1 MAVLRQESEI
11 CRLKKGDRVGLIA
24 CSDARPDSDREKI
37 GKLCGILRNAGLKPV
52 CGDLLFGENGQ
63 TAPAKERAREL
74 MGFYR
79 DPSVRAIFDVSGGN
93 LANGLL
99 PWLDFRAI
107 AESEKLFWG
116 YSDLTALIG
125 AILSRSGR
133 PSALWQIRNLLEDD
147 PAAGGQL
154 QRFIG
159 SVLGE
164 GCSLF
169 APECRMLRGARME
182 GVAAGGNIRCLLKL
196 AGTPFW
202 PDPSGK
208 ILVLEARSGGA
219 YLIETMLCQLAQTG
233 AFSRAVGVLL
243 GTFTE
248 LDREG
253 KGAFAE
259 EMVLE
264 LTPPGLPV
272 AKTAEVGHGKD
283 SRAILIGGRAV
294 LERETDPFC
303 SADRLL

>member
-182 GVAAGGNIRCLLKL
+182 GVAAGGNIRCLLKSL
-196 AGTPFW
+196 QIVAFTSEAEKINNSQFLQKGNCSQREIFCA
-202 PDPSGK
+202 SGSIADRK
-208 ILVLEARSGGA
+208 LKDGGSSA
-219 YLIETMLCQLAQTG
+219 LQ
-233 AFSRAVGVLL
+233 SHL
-243 GTFTE
+243 GTETFWHNGRSAA
-248 LDREG
+248 LDIVSAHDYNSHISSGE
-253 KGAFAE
+253 
-259 EMVLE
+259 
-264 LTPPGLPV
+264 
-272 AKTAEVGHGKD
+272 
-283 SRAILIGGRAV
+283 
-294 LERETDPFC
+294 PF
-303 SADRLL
+303 